1 MFERTTT
8 ALLQQ
13 LHDPGDADAW
23 TEFDARCRPLLVGLG
38 RKLGLRDEDAADAAQ
53 ETLLRFVRE
62 YRAGRYH
69 RERGGLRSWL
79 LGIARHCILDQQR
92 RRAARQERRG
102 QSALDVVC
110 GEEEVSQAWDEGHRR
125 FVLQQAV
132 ETLRCGS
139 RLDERTIR
147 AFELIALQGRPA
159 DQVARELDMTMN
171 DVYLA
176 KYRSLKRLRAL
187 VARLDARY
195 RLE

>member
-13 LHDPGDADAW
+13 LHDPGDVTAW

-53 ETLLRFVRE
+53 ETLLRFVGE
-62 YRAGRYH
+62 YRAGRYD
-69 RERGGLRSWL
+69 RKRGGLRTWL
-79 LGIARHCILDQQR
+79 LGIARHCILDQR
-92 RRAARQERRG
+92 RRRVARHEDRG

-110 GEEEVSQAWDEGHRR
+110 SDEEISQAWDEGHRQL
-125 FVLQQAV
+125 VLQQAV
-132 ETLRCGS
+132 ETLRSGS
-139 RLDERTIR
+139 RLDARTIR
-147 AFELIALQGRPA
+147 AFELIALQGRPP
-159 DQVARELDMTMN
+159 DDVARELGMTMN

-176 KYRSLKRLRAL
+176 KYRSLKRLRGL